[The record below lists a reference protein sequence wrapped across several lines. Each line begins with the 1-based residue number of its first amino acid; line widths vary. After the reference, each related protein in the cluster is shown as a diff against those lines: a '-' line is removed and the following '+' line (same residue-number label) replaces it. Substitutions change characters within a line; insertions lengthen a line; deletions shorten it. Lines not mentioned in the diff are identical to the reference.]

1 MTYSVDDRGP
11 FPKNLGDRKHHNG
24 DEITLEASDALDA
37 GQWAVL
43 NGDGTITGL
52 DDDGSDDP
60 PSIDP
65 SNGHVVLKHAAEPNE
80 KVAVHA
86 GGVVLARNV
95 GPGVKVDEVT
105 VGDGSSYPLVQF

>member
-11 FPKNLGDRKHHNG
+11 FPKNLGDRKYHNG

-43 NGDGTITGL
+43 NGDGTIGALPTGA
-52 DDDGSDDP
+52 DDNPDP
-60 PSIDP
+60 TEGD
-65 SNGHVVLKHAAEPNE
+65 VVLKHAADAGED
-80 KVAVHA
+80 VAAHA

-105 VGDGSSYPLVQF
+105 VGDGTSYPLVQF